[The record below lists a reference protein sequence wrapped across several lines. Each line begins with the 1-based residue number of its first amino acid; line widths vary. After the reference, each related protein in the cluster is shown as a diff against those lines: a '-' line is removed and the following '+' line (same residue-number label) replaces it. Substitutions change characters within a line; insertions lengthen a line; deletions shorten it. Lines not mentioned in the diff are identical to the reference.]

1 MSIINNVLGLF
12 LGNKYERDLKE
23 INPYVDKIH
32 IEFEKLKDLSN
43 DGLSEQTDDLRKE
56 ILGSIAEEENIIK
69 SLRDKA
75 EKEEDIYKKEEIYNE
90 VDKIEKQINEK
101 LETALD
107 KVVPRA
113 FAIVKETTRRFKE
126 NKIIEVTARQYDR
139 DLAATRPNITING
152 EKAVWN
158 NTWIAGG
165 NEIIWDMVHYD
176 VQLIGGVALH
186 KGKIA
191 EMGTGEGKT
200 VVATLPVFLNALAG
214 RGVHIVTVNDYLSKR
229 DSEWMGPIY
238 EFHGLY
244 SRLY

>member
-43 DGLSEQTDDLRKE
+43 DGLREQTDDLRKE
-56 ILGSIAEEENIIK
+56 ILGSIAEDENIIK

-107 KVVPRA
+107 KVVPRG

-244 SRLY
+244 S